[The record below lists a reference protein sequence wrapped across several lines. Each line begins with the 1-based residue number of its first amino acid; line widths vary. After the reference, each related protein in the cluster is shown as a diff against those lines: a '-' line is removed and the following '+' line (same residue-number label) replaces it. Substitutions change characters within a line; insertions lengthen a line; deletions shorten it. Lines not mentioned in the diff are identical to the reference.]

1 MQDDEKY
8 KKIKEA
14 LDRLHKQKQ
23 NSKENLNSQTLDN
36 NKTVNNQNTN
46 FKDKNLKNINLS
58 NSKDNL
64 NNQPNLQDNAKQNF
78 NNSDND
84 LNFNKNMSSS
94 NFINQRDYDKEPIIM
109 KDYKPQVNLIG
120 IFFMILAFI
129 MLCIARPEKVN
140 SFTIVSLMV
149 VIPYIMNF
157 LGKNYFILQN
167 EMISQ
172 IKNDKSF
179 DFIQIKDIKNV
190 KFSIDFR
197 DGNEQIPFIAKIL
210 LFIIISTYIYAI
222 FAFNEPI
229 ILFFIFALIFV
240 FYAIPKI
247 ITHTINGG
255 KINDSVYDCLTI
267 YSKNGKVINIMIC
280 SDKEFKEFKKYFL
293 ENVKL
298 NISNAKTSFGIFNK
312 KFYNSMKKR

>member
-1 MQDDEKY
+1 MPSEIEFARKIY
-8 KKIKEA
+8 KKELNLNNEKTMREKAEQMAKNAEMKIQQAQIKEA
-14 LDRLHKQKQ
+14 KYQQNLEFQK
-23 NSKENLNSQTLDN
+23 KN
-36 NKTVNNQNTN
+36 NPN
-46 FKDKNLKNINLS
+46 F
-58 NSKDNL
+58 
-64 NNQPNLQDNAKQNF
+64 
-78 NNSDND
+78 
-84 LNFNKNMSSS
+84 
-94 NFINQRDYDKEPIIM
+94 RDYDENPIAI
-109 KDYKPQVNLIG
+109 KDYKPQVHLVG
-120 IFFMILAFI
+120 IFLMFIAFVI
-129 MLCIARPEKVN
+129 LCIARPEKVN
-140 SFTIVSLMV
+140 GFTILSLMV
-149 VIPYIMNF
+149 AIPYIMKF

-167 EMISQ
+167 EIISQ

-179 DFIQIKDIKNV
+179 DFIQIKEIKNV

-267 YSKNGKVINIMIC
+267 YSKNGKVMNIMIC

-293 ENVKL
+293 ENAKL
-298 NISNAKTSFGIFNK
+298 NISNAKSSFGIFDKN
-312 KFYNSMKKR
+312 FYNTRSE

>member
-1 MQDDEKY
+1 MNNEKTMRE
-8 KKIKEA
+8 KAEQMAKNAEMKIQQAKEKE
-14 LDRLHKQKQ
+14 RKYQ
-23 NSKENLNSQTLDN
+23 ENLEFQKKN
-36 NKTVNNQNTN
+36 N
-46 FKDKNLKNINLS
+46 
-58 NSKDNL
+58 
-64 NNQPNLQDNAKQNF
+64 PNLRN
-78 NNSDND
+78 
-84 LNFNKNMSSS
+84 
-94 NFINQRDYDKEPIIM
+94 YDENPIII

-120 IFFMILAFI
+120 IFLMILAFVI
-129 MLCIARPEKVN
+129 LCITKPEKVN
-140 SFTIVSLMV
+140 GFTILSLMV
-149 VIPYIMNF
+149 AIPYIMKF
-157 LGKNYFILQN
+157 LGKNYFILKN

-179 DFIQIKDIKNV
+179 DFIQIKEIKNV

-267 YSKNGKVINIMIC
+267 YSKNGKVMNIMIC

-298 NISNAKTSFGIFNK
+298 NISNAKSSFGIFDKN
-312 KFYNSMKKR
+312 FYNTRSE